1 MTPIHAPVLPDPE
14 GQVRGTSA
22 ESEAPVAARHPII
35 YNLFP
40 TLAGQAPR
48 WVAHAERARR
58 MGFGWIY
65 LNSVL
70 YPGFSGSLYAI
81 KHYDR
86 LHPLL
91 APDETLSGLDALA
104 PTIRSIRDLGLS
116 VMVDLVIN
124 HTAKDNPLVASRP
137 GWYRWDAQGELM
149 SPSAIDPANADNV
162 TVWGDLAEIGRASCR
177 ERVLDHV

>member
-14 GQVRGTSA
+14 GQVRSTSA

-104 PTIRSIRDLGLS
+104 PTIRSI
-116 VMVDLVIN
+116 
-124 HTAKDNPLVASRP
+124 
-137 GWYRWDAQGELM
+137 Q
-149 SPSAIDPANADNV
+149 
-162 TVWGDLAEIGRASCR
+162 DLARIMR
-177 ERVLDHV
+177 ER